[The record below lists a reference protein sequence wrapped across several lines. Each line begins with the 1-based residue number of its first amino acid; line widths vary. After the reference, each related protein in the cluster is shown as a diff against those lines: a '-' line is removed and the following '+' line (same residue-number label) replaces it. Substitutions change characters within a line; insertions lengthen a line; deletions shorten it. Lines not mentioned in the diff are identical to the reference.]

1 MIRRLSLDMLNY
13 AIEVVLPPHKRQ
25 PIRSAFIKGL
35 IYPLQQDSDAY
46 NTWVSD
52 SIIKATV
59 TGQTGSLQ
67 WYLNYLFDAS
77 LQRIQIVHGVLT
89 GVPLSLSSEA
99 GSKFRLSLSS
109 EVGNK
114 QGLKL
119 SGENISS
126 IPKDFRVL
134 IPNTVDEIQLRK
146 VVDTYRQ
153 CGKLYDVQIL

>member
-1 MIRRLSLDMLNY
+1 MIRRLSIDMLNY

-67 WYLNYLFDAS
+67 WYLNYLFACHPIQYSPNSTSQSTQNDWPCSHNPYCDQRS
-77 LQRIQIVHGVLT
+77 LLLEHHATTAALT
-89 GVPLSLSSEA
+89 PGRRYLS
-99 GSKFRLSLSS
+99 
-109 EVGNK
+109 
-114 QGLKL
+114 
-119 SGENISS
+119 
-126 IPKDFRVL
+126 
-134 IPNTVDEIQLRK
+134 
-146 VVDTYRQ
+146 
-153 CGKLYDVQIL
+153 

>member
-1 MIRRLSLDMLNY
+1 M
-13 AIEVVLPPHKRQ
+13 
-25 PIRSAFIKGL
+25 
-35 IYPLQQDSDAY
+35 
-46 NTWVSD
+46 
-52 SIIKATV
+52 
-59 TGQTGSLQ
+59 
-67 WYLNYLFDAS
+67 
-77 LQRIQIVHGVLT
+77 
-89 GVPLSLSSEA
+89 PLSLSSEA